1 MSAKSAALKLNGIF
15 LGFIGNFEKFTDL
28 SPADRIFAEILP
40 ESGDFYP
47 LSCVLD
53 ENFFKAPPDFCD
65 VYVFEGGAIVQVTA
79 FPARAR
85 ELKVLRQERMDD
97 ALLTLYSEG
106 DLKLSVERQNKFALT
121 VLPREFEDCE
131 LSSQKL
137 GGEVFFCAS
146 APADGE
152 TELIVFSGT
161 PEKTFVSRVL
171 EYSFTDC
178 LKTKIAYHDPAGHV
192 AETEWAFSNGAFVM
206 RRYSVTAQKTF
217 DLAETNP
224 ALVPL
229 LFFNEVLVRGDP
241 SQYLGDALKPR
252 AAELAD
258 YLGAFA
264 GVSAPPELFDLQH
277 PGKNAAG
284 LVYPRSANLFEV
296 RFFEVQMQGGLISNI
311 CPVED

>member
-65 VYVFEGGAIVQVTA
+65 VYMFEGGAIVQVTA

-206 RRYSVTAQKTF
+206 RRYSVTAQKRSTLPKPIPRSF
-217 DLAETNP
+217 PYCFSTKCSCAETLPNTW
-224 ALVPL
+224 AT
-229 LFFNEVLVRGDP
+229 R
-241 SQYLGDALKPR
+241 
-252 AAELAD
+252 
-258 YLGAFA
+258 
-264 GVSAPPELFDLQH
+264 
-277 PGKNAAG
+277 
-284 LVYPRSANLFEV
+284 
-296 RFFEVQMQGGLISNI
+296 
-311 CPVED
+311 